1 MIYSMNTFMFKSK
14 KYWDDLK
21 EKFKNDK
28 SEPLEIIPIE
38 EQNKQA
44 KELAKEDKLL
54 LLKQKYF
61 KE

>member
-1 MIYSMNTFMFKSK
+1 MNTFMFKSK

-61 KE
+61 KEE

>member
-1 MIYSMNTFMFKSK
+1 MNTFMFKSK

-21 EKFKNDK
+21 EKFKDDK

-44 KELAKEDKLL
+44 KELEKETKLL

>member
-1 MIYSMNTFMFKSK
+1 MNTFMFKSK

-61 KE
+61 KEWYV

>member
-1 MIYSMNTFMFKSK
+1 MTYSMNTFMFKSK

>member
-1 MIYSMNTFMFKSK
+1 MSTFMFKSK

>member
-1 MIYSMNTFMFKSK
+1 MTYSMNTFMFKSK

-21 EKFKNDK
+21 EKFKDDK

>member
-1 MIYSMNTFMFKSK
+1 MFKSK

-21 EKFKNDK
+21 EKFKDDK

>member
-1 MIYSMNTFMFKSK
+1 MNTFMFKSK

>member
-1 MIYSMNTFMFKSK
+1 MNTFMFKSK

-21 EKFKNDK
+21 EKFKNDN

-61 KE
+61 KEE